1 MLYPQNGDS
10 FATTDSATSLHP
22 ISLLLVVWMTSVT
35 WCVWFTAVLQ
45 KSSRKYSAGGATV
58 FDFVVVYSGS
68 KLRTGSE
75 VCFTLLSTAALLVL
89 SSATVLHSVARL
101 RALSDTVLYKMVS
114 PPR

>member
-10 FATTDSATSLHP
+10 FATIDSATSLQP
-22 ISLLLVVWMTSVT
+22 MYISLLLVVWMTSVT
-35 WCVWFTAVLQ
+35 WRVGFTAVLQ

-75 VCFTLLSTAALLVL
+75 VCYLQL
-89 SSATVLHSVARL
+89 
-101 RALSDTVLYKMVS
+101 
-114 PPR
+114 PC